1 MRYAALL
8 RGVNVGGRTMAM
20 AALRHCF
27 TASGFEAVS
36 TVLQSGNVVFEG
48 PEDPVAV
55 ASRVETGLRSTFS
68 FPVRCQIVE
77 WPRLSR
83 IVAAYPFEDVASMH
97 RYVLFFEQGLES
109 QVAAA
114 LEIDP
119 GLERVAVGEAVLYWQ
134 VQKGATTSSAVATQ
148 LTRSRVRESHT
159 NRNLRTLEKM
169 LA

>member
-20 AALRHCF
+20 ADLRSCF
-27 TASGFEAVS
+27 EASGFEAVS

-48 PEDPVAV
+48 PDDPVAV
-55 ASRVETGLRSTFS
+55 AARAEKGLRTKFA
-68 FPVRCQIVE
+68 FPIRCQIVQ
-77 WPRLSR
+77 WPRLTR
-83 IVAAYPFEDVASMH
+83 VVADYPFEDVASMH